1 MNTLLRFWARQRK
14 VRTGQGRSEPEPGLP
29 VSDGGACLPAKPW
42 QECSWPLRLP
52 TSTRAQALARMLLGM
67 NRGDSDSLGVSLG
80 LTFQNSAG
88 SEGDC
93 RKEPTGCAWMWE
105 EEKKAQYLVETGE
118 RSGAGG
124 WGRGAGRGTL
134 EKEGAGGKQSDGLDQ
149 HPAPPR
155 GNPALKLTLW
165 GPEPATRT
173 NKQRSLPV
181 SAPVDHCHAH

>member
-1 MNTLLRFWARQRK
+1 MNTLLRFWVRQRK
-14 VRTGQGRSEPEPGLP
+14 VRMGQGRSEPEPGLP

-42 QECSWPLRLP
+42 QECSWSLRLP

-105 EEKKAQYLVETGE
+105 RRKPSTLWRQGRGLEQE
-118 RSGAGG
+118 AGG
-124 WGRGAGRGTL
+124 EGPDEERWKRKELVGSRVMASTNTL
-134 EKEGAGGKQSDGLDQ
+134 PL
-149 HPAPPR
+149 
-155 GNPALKLTLW
+155 
-165 GPEPATRT
+165 PEETH
-173 NKQRSLPV
+173 L
-181 SAPVDHCHAH
+181 